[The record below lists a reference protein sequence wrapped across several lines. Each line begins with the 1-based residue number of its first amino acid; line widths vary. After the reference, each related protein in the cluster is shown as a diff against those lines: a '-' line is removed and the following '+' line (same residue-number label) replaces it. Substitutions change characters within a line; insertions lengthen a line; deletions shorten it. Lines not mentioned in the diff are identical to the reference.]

1 MGVPAL
7 SGSLGSASDSVHYVH
22 IVTDAREPRDPD
34 LVDKL
39 LGFIDHWLDVVHD
52 RVLRPIILAA
62 RVAAYGL
69 IIALVAL
76 VFVVVLVVG
85 FVRLLDIYAFQGR
98 VWISYLAVGG
108 LSFLAGLIIWRR
120 RRPLNLRK

>member
-1 MGVPAL
+1 
-7 SGSLGSASDSVHYVH
+7 
-22 IVTDAREPRDPD
+22 VTDASEPREPD

-39 LGFIDHWLDVVHD
+39 LAFVDHLLDVVHD

-69 IIALVAL
+69 IIVLVAV

-85 FVRLLDIYAFQGR
+85 FIRLLDVYAFNGH
-98 VWISYLAVGG
+98 VWLSYAVVGAA
-108 LSFLAGLIIWRR
+108 SFIAGLIIWRR
-120 RRPLNLRK
+120 RRPLKLRK